1 MAENEKR
8 VSNAACVCLVLQ
20 SSSPQHE
27 DGFSTVIAIAYHSAA
42 SNRIF
47 SNDRR

>member
-1 MAENEKR
+1 MLLNNSRSGAMAENEKR

-27 DGFSTVIAIAYHSAA
+27 DDDLAL
-42 SNRIF
+42 
-47 SNDRR
+47 